1 VGNLEAFSN
10 YGYLDYNSKT
20 RSLTPQQLINRVDA
34 AAGRRILDN
43 KLNEALI
50 RFKALI
56 ANK

>member
-10 YGYLDYNSKT
+10 YAYLDYNSKT

-43 KLNEALI
+43 KLNEAGI